1 MINWPEKK
9 QKSTPFGATSTG
21 VARAQS
27 RLTPAS
33 YSQHQPRDLKTSG
46 DPATLPARGQVST
59 RPGSPLPQ
67 DQREPSWVQDSA
79 ELSLHR

>member
-33 YSQHQPRDLKTSG
+33 YSQHQSWDLKTSG
-46 DPATLPARGQVST
+46 DLATLPARGQVSAP
-59 RPGSPLPQ
+59 PGSPLPR
-67 DQREPSWVQDSA
+67 DQQEPTWFRDSA
-79 ELSLHR
+79 ELSQHR